1 MASAAQ
7 IEIDGLLEP
16 IAGDDAAGNAVPFNV
31 RRQLDEHRKEVLPDA
46 FAADDPMRPDQP
58 KMADWPAIIDI
69 AQETL
74 KDTSKDMLVSAR
86 LTEALA
92 KEYGFG
98 GLRDGL
104 QLMRRLIEDCWD
116 RVHPS
121 IEDGDLEV
129 RAAAFNWLDD
139 ADRGARF
146 PHSVRG
152 IGFLPGDERKFS
164 WKDWRDVMDGKGTL
178 TRETIE
184 AGTDSMSREDTQD
197 IVDDINEAM
206 AEIDKIVEVTTEKMS
221 DLAPGLSEV
230 RSALRDCLQLAD
242 QILQKKGPAPSDEP
256 IDDDVESSMDGLG
269 SEEGSNG
276 DLVEAADD
284 DSSSDGGGSGGG
296 GGGSSSVR
304 PRRAN
309 SRAEIYTQLEQVSNR
324 LLEVDP
330 HSPISYLVQRAVKL
344 SKLSLPQLLKALIRN
359 GQALDDLN
367 RDLDLGVEES
377 LPSGDNIAE
386 E

>member
-1 MASAAQ
+1 MASASQ
-7 IEIDGLLEP
+7 IEIDSLLEP
-16 IAGDDAAGNAVPFNV
+16 IPGDEPAGNAVPFNV
-31 RRQLDEHRKEVLPDA
+31 RRQLDEHRKEILPDA

-58 KMADWPAIIDI
+58 KIADWASIIEI

-74 KDTSKDMLVSAR
+74 KETSKDMLVAAR

-92 KEYGFG
+92 KEHSFG

-104 QLMRRLIEDCWD
+104 TLMRRMIEECWD

-146 PHSVRG
+146 PHSVRAV
-152 IGFLPGDERKFS
+152 GFIPGDERKFS
-164 WKDWRDVMDGKGTL
+164 WRDWRDVMDGRGNLSRDTIESGTSSL
-178 TRETIE
+178 TREE
-184 AGTDSMSREDTQD
+184 AQD
-197 IVDDINEAM
+197 VVDDIKEAM

-221 DLAPGLSEV
+221 DVAPGLSEV
-230 RSALRDCLQLAD
+230 RSALRDCLQLAE
-242 QILQKKGPAPSDEP
+242 QILQKKGPAPSDDP
-256 IDDDVESSMDGLG
+256 IDDDIPVSDDESP
-269 SEEGSNG
+269 SEDAGANDS
-276 DLVEAADD
+276 A
-284 DSSSDGGGSGGG
+284 DSSSDNGHSGGG
-296 GGGSSSVR
+296 GGRVK
-304 PRRAN
+304 RAN
-309 SRAEIYTQLEQVSNR
+309 SRSEIYAQLEQVSNR
-324 LLEVDP
+324 LLEIDP

-344 SKLSLPQLLKALIRN
+344 SKLTLPQLLKALIRN
-359 GQALDDLN
+359 SQALDDLS

-377 LPSGDNIAE
+377 ASSGDNGGE

>member
-16 IAGDDAAGNAVPFNV
+16 ISGDEAAGNAVPFNV
-31 RRQLDEHRKEVLPDA
+31 RRQLDEHRKEVLLES
-46 FAADDPMRPDQP
+46 FAADDPMRPEQS
-58 KMADWPAIIDI
+58 KNADWQAIIDL

-74 KDTSKDMLVSAR
+74 KETSKDMLVAAR

-92 KEYGFG
+92 KEHGLG

-104 QLMRRLIEDCWD
+104 TLMRRLIEECWD

-121 IEDGDLEV
+121 IEDGDVEV

-146 PHSVRG
+146 PNSVRR
-152 IGFLPGDERKFS
+152 IGFIPGDERKFS
-164 WKDWRDVMDGKGTL
+164 RQDWRDVMDGKGSI
-178 TRETIE
+178 TREAIE
-184 AGTDSMSREDTQD
+184 AGTNAMSREDAQ
-197 IVDDINEAM
+197 IVVDDINEAM
-206 AEIDKIVEVTTEKMS
+206 AEVDKIVEVTTEKMA

-230 RSALRDCLQLAD
+230 RSALRDCLQLAE
-242 QILQKKGPAPSDEP
+242 QILQKKGPAPTDEP
-256 IDDDVESSMDGLG
+256 MDGDLAA
-269 SEEGSNG
+269 SLDDASADEGSSIDGDDLGTEPSNG
-276 DLVEAADD
+276 E
-284 DSSSDGGGSGGG
+284 GPSGG
-296 GGGSSSVR
+296 VAR

-309 SRAEIYTQLEQVSNR
+309 SRAEIYSQLENVSNR
-324 LLEVDP
+324 LLEIDP

-344 SKLSLPQLLKALIRN
+344 SRLTLPQLLKALIRN
-359 GQALDDLN
+359 NEALDDLN
-367 RDLDLGVEES
+367 RDLDLGVEDS
-377 LPSGDNIAE
+377 ADSGDNTGDTTAE